1 MIRQAENSDSQ
12 RIADIYNHYITSS
25 VVTFEEQTVTAG
37 EITGRIQ
44 ETKAGQLPYIV
55 AESDGEI
62 VGYAY
67 ASKWKGRCAYKFSAE
82 VTVYLSPDATAQGHG
97 TRLYEVLFSELRKR
111 SYHIAIAGIAL
122 PNPVSVALHER
133 FGMEK
138 VAHFKEVGFKF
149 GRWVDVGYW
158 QVKLDT

>member
-1 MIRQAENSDSQ
+1 VIRQATGSDSQ

-25 VVTFEEQTVTAG
+25 VVTFEEQTVTAAD
-37 EITGRIQ
+37 IAGRIE
-44 ETKAGQLPYIV
+44 ETKAGQLPYLV

-67 ASKWKGRCAYKFSAE
+67 ASKWKGRCAYKFSVE
-82 VTVYLSPDATAQGHG
+82 VTVYLAPDATARGHG
-97 TRLYEVLFSELRKR
+97 SRLYEVLFAELRQR
-111 SYHIAIAGIAL
+111 SYHVAIAGIAL

-149 GRWVDVGYW
+149 GHWVDVGYW
-158 QVKLDT
+158 QVKLDS

>member
-1 MIRQAENSDSQ
+1 MIRPARSSDSQ
-12 RIADIYNHYITSS
+12 RIADIYNYYITNSA
-25 VVTFEEQTVTAG
+25 VTFEEQTVTAA
-37 EITGRIQ
+37 EIVSRIQ
-44 ETKAGQLPYIV
+44 ETKSGQLPYIV

-67 ASKWKGRCAYKFSAE
+67 ASKWKGRCAYKFSVE

-97 TRLYEVLFSELRKR
+97 SRLYEVLFAELRQR

-149 GRWVDVGYW
+149 GHWVDVGYW